1 MDIISDMRKIYGIG
15 ETVVDILFK
24 ENSVQT
30 AKPGG
35 SVLNAMV
42 SLGRCGAPASFIS
55 EYGEDG
61 VGDFI
66 GDFLEKNGVSVD
78 YVTRKSNKLT
88 SLSMAFL
95 DSAGKASYSFYHDPN
110 NKFHNIFFPELS
122 NDEALLFGSSSALWT
137 DVRDDM
143 MKCIGKAK
151 DEGAFILYDPNFR
164 KNHAAD
170 LPLYMKMIVE
180 NMSVASVVKG
190 SDEDFINIFGT
201 PSPDE
206 AWKVVSQYTDCM
218 IYTAGA
224 SDVFVYTPSY
234 KGVYDVPK
242 IVPVST
248 VGAGDNFNAGVLF
261 SVFKEKIHSKDIPS
275 LKEPDWRRIIT
286 TAISFASHVCCS
298 YDNYVSEDFG
308 KEMQII

>member
-1 MDIISDMRKIYGIG
+1 MDITVMKKIYGIG

-24 ENSVQT
+24 DNSVQT

-61 VGDFI
+61 VGNFI

-78 YVTRKSNKLT
+78 YITRKSNKLT

-95 DSAGKASYSFYHDPN
+95 DSEGKASYSFYHDPN
-110 NKFHNIFFPELS
+110 NKFHNISFPELS
-122 NDEALLFGSSSALWT
+122 NDDALLFGSSSALWA
-137 DVRDDM
+137 DVRDEM
-143 MKCIGKAK
+143 ICCIRKAK
-151 DEGAFILYDPNFR
+151 KEGAFILYDPNFR

-180 NMSVASVVKG
+180 NMIVASIVKG
-190 SDEDFINIFGT
+190 SDEDFMNILGT

-218 IYTAGA
+218 IYTAGP
-224 SDVFVYTPSY
+224 SDVFVFTPSY

-248 VGAGDNFNAGVLF
+248 IGAGDNFNAGVLF
-261 SVFKEKIHSKDIPS
+261 SVFKEKIHSKDISS
-275 LKEPDWRRIIT
+275 LKESDWRFIIT

-308 KEMQII
+308 KKLQII